1 MSELVLLSSITLSQ
15 VDVLKRLNILINFG
29 RMRFR
34 DLDNVEVLLEIREI
48 WHELATRK
56 QV

>member
-1 MSELVLLSSITLSQ
+1 
-15 VDVLKRLNILINFG
+15 
-29 RMRFR
+29 MRFR

-56 QV
+56 QVWLNTPIEKRGQYF